1 MAGTKKENAVVEK
14 TMVKTE
20 ATVAAP
26 VAAPAV
32 KEAVAADKPVPKKPG
47 PKPKAAAAKDKPAAK
62 KASAEKAKAPV
73 KRTVANKAP
82 TVSVKLE
89 FNNKSYTREN
99 VVNSATDVWVHDIGR
114 PASELKKIELYVKP
128 EEEKVYY
135 IFNGDISG
143 SFNI

>member
-1 MAGTKKENAVVEK
+1 MAGTKKESTVAEK
-14 TMVKTE
+14 TAVKTE

-26 VAAPAV
+26 VV
-32 KEAVAADKPVPKKPG
+32 KEAVAKDKPAAKKPG
-47 PKPKAAAAKDKPAAK
+47 PKPKAAAAKDKPVVK
-62 KASAEKAKAPV
+62 KAPVEKAKAPV
-73 KRTVANKAP
+73 RRAAAKKAP

-89 FNNKSYTREN
+89 FNNKSYTRED

-114 PASELKKIELYVKP
+114 PAADLKEIELYVKP